1 MSQKEIVFLTMR
13 NDDACKMVGIG
24 TVQIKIFDDVVRDL
38 TDVRYV
44 PQMNKE
50 YYLSWRCGVKRV

>member
-44 PQMNKE
+44 P
-50 YYLSWRCGVKRV
+50 